1 MQQSKGKLRYI
12 IPNMKAL
19 LKKIQFK
26 LAGLLLLFRIQPD
39 AHAQASAHNN
49 FDEEINYYKNLDD
62 TTTLPEHPVLFVGSS
77 SVKNWIGFDST
88 YGQYGGLN
96 RGFGGST
103 LLDQIH
109 YANDIILNHD
119 PKQIVIYC
127 GENDFAASSS
137 VTPDLVFDR
146 FLQLYK
152 IIRSKYPGVPV
163 VCISMKPSPSKLE
176 MMDKIYAY
184 NALLQDYIAVDSSIT
199 YADIFTP
206 MLKPDGSPDRSYF
219 FSDMLHMNKKGYQ
232 VWNSVVLPLIIKQ

>member
-1 MQQSKGKLRYI
+1 
-12 IPNMKAL
+12 MKAL
-19 LKKIQFK
+19 LKRLQFK

-39 AHAQASAHNN
+39 LAAQTSAHNN

-62 TTTLPEHPVLFVGSS
+62 TTTLPAHPILFIGSS

-88 YGQYGGLN
+88 YAPYGAIN

-119 PKQIVIYC
+119 PRQIVIYC
-127 GENDFAASSS
+127 GENDFASSAS
-137 VTPDLVFDR
+137 VTPELVFDR

-152 IIRSKYPGVPV
+152 IIRSKYPNVPV

-176 MMDKIYAY
+176 MMHKIYAY
-184 NALLQDYIAVDSSIT
+184 NNLLQEYIAVDPTIT

-219 FSDMLHMNKKGYQ
+219 FNDMLHMNRKGYQ
-232 VWNSVVLPLIIKQ
+232 VWNSVVAPLLVE